1 MESLLLACRM
11 MTLPVT
17 EMISL
22 LLTPNLVNIKVKVDK
37 GAKYSSLKLASPL
50 HKLTCRVGSWCY
62 LPPAR
67 GKIAAI
73 TPTEAL

>member
-1 MESLLLACRM
+1 M

-37 GAKYSSLKLASPL
+37 GAKYSSLKLAHRYINSRAVWD
-50 HKLTCRVGSWCY
+50 HGVTCHPPEVK
-62 LPPAR
+62 LPP
-67 GKIAAI
+67 
-73 TPTEAL
+73 